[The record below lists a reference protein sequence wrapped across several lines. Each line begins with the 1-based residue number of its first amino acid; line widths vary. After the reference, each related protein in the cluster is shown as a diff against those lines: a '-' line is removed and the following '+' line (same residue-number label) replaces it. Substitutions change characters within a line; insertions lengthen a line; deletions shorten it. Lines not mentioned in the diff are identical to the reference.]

1 MMGYGY
7 GYDGGWGM
15 MGGGF
20 SVFGVLICLVV
31 LIDLIL
37 AGVWLWQNIAKK

>member
-15 MGGGF
+15 MGGSIGI
-20 SVFGVLICLVV
+20 FGALICLVILV
-31 LIDLIL
+31 DLVL
-37 AGVWLWQNIAKK
+37 AGIWLWQNISKK